1 MFGAD
6 DADDGDQKGA
16 TVFTISLSSERRT
29 RLSMA
34 IDGSKPDLRESDDD
48 SIKMSVR
55 GEETPEE
62 SQIIRW
68 LLWELNERSRDGH

>member
-1 MFGAD
+1 MFDSDEPD
-6 DADDGDQKGA
+6 DEKGT
-16 TVFTISLSSERRT
+16 TVLTISLSSERRT

-55 GEETPEE
+55 GDETPKE

-68 LLWELNERSRDGH
+68 LLWELNERSRDGY